1 MSQQPVSNIVE
12 LARMRRQAQKNAQ
25 AEPRAKILFV
35 DDEERILNNM
45 RALFRMHYEVMIATD
60 GYHALELLRREQFHL
75 IVSDQR
81 MPNMQGVELLRQ
93 AKEIS
98 PHTVRIL
105 LTGFADLAAIVGS
118 VNEGEVY
125 RYINKPWDNDELQE
139 VISGAVRVGLDLARL
154 PPPNSVALNPV
165 PASSLAEESKPR
177 DTLRLPTPAAAVSSA
192 AEGMKVLFVDHD
204 AQLLGTFEQCPQIGC
219 RPLNA
224 RTPAEALEL
233 MQQHEVAVIVAS
245 IDGQDRDNIEFL
257 QLLKKE
263 HPHVVSLAVASTGD
277 GDTIIGLLNSARV
290 YRVIFRPIRLS
301 VLRHYLESA
310 LKQAE
315 RFRNQPELLKV
326 QQPKAPPPN
335 AAPSGLGAMLS
346 AKLNSIRS
354 FFTRRS

>member
-12 LARMRRQAQKNAQ
+12 LARLRRQAQKNTQ
-25 AEPRAKILFV
+25 AEPRAKVLFV

-45 RALFRMHYEVMIATD
+45 RALFRMYYDVTIATD
-60 GYHALELLRREQFHL
+60 GYHALELLRREHFHL
-75 IVSDQR
+75 VVSDQR

-93 AKEIS
+93 AKDIA

-139 VISGAVRVGLDLARL
+139 IIGGAVAVGLDLARL
-154 PPPNSVALNPV
+154 PPPVSLPLN
-165 PASSLAEESKPR
+165 AA
-177 DTLRLPTPAAAVSSA
+177 PAAETPKATVAAFPPAPALAVSNA
-192 AEGMKVLFVDHD
+192 TEGMKVLFVDHD
-204 AQLLGTFEQCPQIGC
+204 AQLVGTLEQCPKIGC
-219 RPLNA
+219 QPLSA
-224 RTPAEALEL
+224 RTPAEALDL

-245 IDGQDRDNIEFL
+245 IDGYDRDNIEFL

-263 HPHVVSLAVASTGD
+263 HPHVISLAVASTGD

-315 RFRNQPELLKV
+315 RFHNQPELLKV
-326 QQPKAPPPN
+326 QQPKAPAPS
-335 AAPSGLGAMLS
+335 AIPSGLGAMLS
-346 AKLNSIRS
+346 VKLNSIRS
-354 FFTRRS
+354 FFTRRV

>member
-1 MSQQPVSNIVE
+1 MNQPVSNIVE
-12 LARMRRQAQKNAQ
+12 LARLRRLAQKNAQ
-25 AEPRAKILFV
+25 IEPRAKILFV

-45 RALFRMHYEVMIATD
+45 RALFRMQYDVTITTD
-60 GYHALELLRREQFHL
+60 GYHALELLRRDHFHL
-75 IVSDQR
+75 VVSDQR

-93 AKEIS
+93 ANELA

-139 VISGAVRVGLDLARL
+139 IIGSAVKVGLDLARL
-154 PPPNSVALNPV
+154 PPPVA
-165 PASSLAEESKPR
+165 PAPPAAAQVAKAAAPLA
-177 DTLRLPTPAAAVSSA
+177 TPAAAVASV
-192 AEGMKVLFVDHD
+192 AEGLYVLFVDHD
-204 AQLLGTFEQCPQIGC
+204 AQLVTTFRQCPQIGC
-219 RPLNA
+219 HPLTA
-224 RTPAEALEL
+224 HTPAEALDL
-233 MQQHEVAVIVAS
+233 MQQHEISVIVAS

-310 LKQAE
+310 FKQAE
-315 RFRNQPELLKV
+315 RFRSQPALLQV
-326 QQPKAPPPN
+326 QQPKALPPS
-335 AAPSGLGAMLS
+335 ATPSGLSAILGARLR
-346 AKLNSIRS
+346 SIRS
-354 FFTRRS
+354 FFARR